1 MTWLLTWL
9 FSYSQYITYKPVIF
23 FVCAIVP
30 YMSFSNKVKQQKE
43 EKYYWNNPS
52 LPSCGR
58 RSSPAGRD
66 TVRICTFDSASMRN
80 AFVPI
85 PVVPVMIDCLF
96 CYVLLLFFTNFLGR
110 DKSLSFLFFWQQVIV
125 SCCFFFSI
133 KPRRGLSGHSL
144 ATFVVAVS
152 ADAPVFFF
160 AQWSNL
166 SGHPNADCRSQRAI
180 AKSFDWTGP
189 RPVKE
194 LVFRSPKKMPRKSTE
209 VKDKWMSVST
219 KGD

>member
-1 MTWLLTWL
+1 MYIWLGKYAKRFRPNTRCASDDRL
-9 FSYSQYITYKPVIF
+9 F
-23 FVCAIVP
+23 
-30 YMSFSNKVKQQKE
+30 
-43 EKYYWNNPS
+43 
-52 LPSCGR
+52 
-58 RSSPAGRD
+58 
-66 TVRICTFDSASMRN
+66 
-80 AFVPI
+80 
-85 PVVPVMIDCLF
+85 
-96 CYVLLLFFTNFLGR
+96 VLLCFVIIFYKFFR
-110 DKSLSFLFFWQQVIV
+110 ERQVSFFPFFWQQVIV